1 MRKMPEFDMRPVNR
15 QAELSKVMQRIM
27 DRPLA
32 MHPSRAAMV
41 MAALKSKYALNT
53 LRLADDE
60 ILDGDAMDA
69 LAADGRQAAVAERS
83 RRQGRIFDEADG
95 VAIIPVWGSLTQ
107 SWGLDPYSGVTG
119 YDGIIAKAIAAS
131 EDENI
136 KAIWLDID
144 SGGGDVAGLKAC
156 TDILRSLS
164 QREGGDKPIFAM
176 ANEFAYSAAYAI
188 ACCADKLFVPEFG
201 GVGSIGVITIHATMA
216 RYYEKQG
223 IDVTVIR
230 SGEQKARANSVEI
243 LPEETRDHI
252 QRQCDVI
259 RQWFVNHVSECM
271 PGLSQKTVRETE
283 GLDYMGQ
290 DARAIGLVSD
300 VCSEAEAWGKLLRR
314 INR

>member
-1 MRKMPEFDMRPVNR
+1 MPEFELRPVNR
-15 QAELSKVMQRIM
+15 QGELAKVMQRM
-27 DRPLA
+27 LDRPLA
-32 MHPSRAAMV
+32 MHASRAAMV
-41 MAALKSKYALNT
+41 LSAIKSKYALNS
-53 LRLADDE
+53 LRLSDEQFLNSDD
-60 ILDGDAMDA
+60 MDA
-69 LAADGRQAAVAERS
+69 LAYDGRQAAVSERS

-119 YDGIIAKAIAAS
+119 YDGIIAKAIAANQ
-131 EDENI
+131 DENI

-188 ACCADKLFVPEFG
+188 AACADKLYVPEFG
-201 GVGSIGVITIHATMA
+201 GVGSIGVITIHATFA
-216 RYYEKQG
+216 RAYEKEG
-223 IDVTVIR
+223 IDITVIR
-230 SGEQKARANSVEI
+230 SGDQKARANSVEL
-243 LPEETRDHI
+243 LPEETREHI
-252 QRQCDVI
+252 QRQSNVI

-300 VCSEAEAWGKLLRR
+300 VCSEVEAWGKLLRR

>member
-1 MRKMPEFDMRPVNR
+1 MLETDLRPVNR
-15 QAELSKVMQRIM
+15 QAELSKVMQRIF

-41 MAALKSKYALNT
+41 LSAIRSKYALNT
-53 LRLADDE
+53 LSLGDDDA
-60 ILDGDAMDA
+60 LDATAMDA
-69 LAADGRQAAVAERS
+69 LAADGRLAAVSDRS

-95 VAIIPVWGSLTQ
+95 IAIIPVWGSLTQ
-107 SWGLDPYSGVTG
+107 SWGLDPWSGVTG

-136 KAIWLDID
+136 KGIWLDID

-188 ACCADKLFVPEFG
+188 AACADKLFVPEFG
-201 GVGSIGVITIHATMA
+201 GVGSIGVITIHATFA
-216 RYYEKQG
+216 RAYKDAG

-243 LPEETRDHI
+243 LPEETREHI
-252 QRQCDVI
+252 QRQCDTI
-259 RQWFVNHVSECM
+259 RSWFVDHVAACM
-271 PGLSQKTVRETE
+271 PGISKKTVRETE

-300 VCSEAEAWGKLLRR
+300 VCSEAEAWGKMLRR

>member
-1 MRKMPEFDMRPVNR
+1 MTYTMEAMRPVNR
-15 QAELSKVMQRIM
+15 ELELSKVMQRIM

-32 MHPSRAAMV
+32 MHPSRAMMV
-41 MAALKSKYALNT
+41 MSALRSKYALT
-53 LRLADDE
+53 GLRMSDE
-60 ILDGDAMDA
+60 EYFGAEAMDA
-69 LAADGRQAAVAERS
+69 LAADGRRAALADRA
-83 RRQGRIFDEADG
+83 RRNGRIFEESDG

-107 SWGLDPYSGVTG
+107 SWGLDPFSGTTG
-119 YDGIIAKAIAAS
+119 YDGITAKAMAAA

-156 TDILRSLS
+156 TDILRALS
-164 QREGGDKPIFAM
+164 QREGGDKPIFAY

-188 ACCADKLFVPEFG
+188 AACADKVFCPEFG
-201 GVGSIGVITIHATMA
+201 GVGSIGVITVHATFA
-216 RYYEKQG
+216 RAYEKEG

-230 SGEQKARANSVEI
+230 SGSEKARANSVEL
-243 LPEETRDHI
+243 LPESTKAHI
-252 QRQCDVI
+252 QAQCDVI
-259 RQWFVNHVSECM
+259 REWFVDHVATCM
-271 PGLSQKTVRETE
+271 PAISKKTVRETE

-290 DARAIGLVSD
+290 DARAIGLVSE